1 MAVLLNGYKYEVSKH
16 LDVLQKIFV
25 VDFTKDVADVHPP
38 YICLKCYACI
48 GHFTLKDVLPTKTV
62 STWYKHTR
70 ECSSCLLRIKK
81 SKGGRPAKR
90 KSPGRSKTTFT
101 IGDMMKLDPRKLIPP
116 KIEEAVANVIN
127 MKMKNSSLPNNSI
140 QLNTGGSQPLTLTP
154 ISVARKDSDVIAK
167 RTLRAR
173 TKQSK
178 DVLQMI
184 SGKSEEATAD
194 ITFSTKL

>member
-1 MAVLLNGYKYEVSKH
+1 
-16 LDVLQKIFV
+16 
-25 VDFTKDVADVHPP
+25 
-38 YICLKCYACI
+38 
-48 GHFTLKDVLPTKTV
+48 
-62 STWYKHTR
+62 
-70 ECSSCLLRIKK
+70 
-81 SKGGRPAKR
+81 
-90 KSPGRSKTTFT
+90 
-101 IGDMMKLDPRKLIPP
+101 MMKLDPRKPIPP

-184 SGKSEEATAD
+184 SWKSEEATAN